1 MYRTSTR
8 QALLLTTLRFLGVPA
23 NNASALSQLRRF
35 QPPPPSYGIAAN
47 PIDAALRRE
56 LTEYFAPFQ
65 EQLRKQL
72 AAHISCFQ
80 GAHHTK
86 RKKTKEQKRKEKRR
100 ASATAANL
108 RQKQRSSATQDSL
121 NTGIV
126 DLGHSAG
133 LHVPLLCRHKGGE
146 WRYERLK

>member
-1 MYRTSTR
+1 MLFLQRDAFFGTPPSPPPPPLPAAQQAAAAAASPSADAAGGAGAVLPPPTR

-47 PIDAALRRE
+47 PIDAELRRE

-86 RKKTKEQKRKEKRR
+86 RKKTKVM
-100 ASATAANL
+100 SN
-108 RQKQRSSATQDSL
+108 
-121 NTGIV
+121 G
-126 DLGHSAG
+126 
-133 LHVPLLCRHKGGE
+133 
-146 WRYERLK
+146 